1 MDMPETCY
9 ARSGE
14 VAIAYQAFGDGPV
27 DVIWISG
34 IISNV
39 EYQWLEPR
47 FASFLERIGSFSR
60 LIRFDKRGTGLS
72 DRVFGGVP
80 TLEQR
85 MDDVRAVMDDAGSE
99 RAVLLG
105 AVEGAP
111 IAILFAATYPERT
124 LGLVLYGSQVKT
136 VWAPD
141 FPWAPKFEEHMKAI
155 DEAERLWGT
164 QRYCDQAAAK
174 LAPSGDEKFRRFWG
188 AYMRHGASPSAAAA
202 LMRMNMQIDVRDV
215 LPTIRVPTLIL
226 HRRDDPVAHV
236 EQSRYIAQRIPHAR
250 YVEVEGVDQVPLVGD
265 TEVLLGEMESFVGS
279 IKDTFQPDRVL
290 ATVLFTDIV
299 NSTVQAADLGDAR
312 WRELLEAHRAVVRG
326 LLARYQG
333 REIDTAGD
341 GFFATFEG
349 PARAVE
355 CALAA
360 VEGVRDLGIELR
372 AGLHTG
378 ECEIRDGEVS
388 GIAVHIGAR
397 IAAEAGPGEVLVSST
412 VKDLVAGAGIE
423 FRERGVAEL
432 KGVPGEWRLFEVE
445 GG

>member
-1 MDMPETCY
+1 MDVPETRY

-14 VAIAYQAFGDGPV
+14 VAIAYQAFGEGPI
-27 DVIWISG
+27 DIIWISG

-47 FASFLERIGSFSR
+47 FANFLERIASFSR

-72 DRVFGGVP
+72 DRVGGVP

-85 MDDVRAVMDDAGSE
+85 MDDVRAVMDDSGSD

-105 AVEGAP
+105 SVEGGP
-111 IAILFAATYPERT
+111 IALLFAATYPERT
-124 LGLVLYGSQVKT
+124 LALVLYGSQVKT

-141 FPWAPKFEEHMKAI
+141 FPWAPRFEDHMKAI
-155 DEAERLWGT
+155 EEAERHWGT
-164 QRYCDQAAAK
+164 RGYCDQVAAQ
-174 LAPSGDEKFRRFWG
+174 LAPSGDESFRRFWG
-188 AYMRHGASPSAAAA
+188 AYMRHGASPAAAAA
-202 LMRMNMQIDVRDV
+202 LMRMNMQIDVREI
-215 LPTIRVPTLIL
+215 LPAIRVPTLIL

-236 EQSRYIAQRIPHAR
+236 EQSRFLAQRIPHAR
-250 YVEVEGVDQVPLVGD
+250 YVELEGSDQIPLVGD
-265 TEVLLGEMESFVGS
+265 TEALLQELQPFVASVKDPGE
-279 IKDTFQPDRVL
+279 PDRML
-290 ATVLFTDIV
+290 ATVCFTDIV
-299 NSTVQAADLGDAR
+299 DSTARAADLGDAR
-312 WRELLEAHRAVVRG
+312 WRELLQSHQAIVRG

-333 REIDTAGD
+333 TEIDTAGD

-355 CALAA
+355 CACAA
-360 VEGVRDLGIELR
+360 VEAVRELGLELR

-378 ECEIRDGEVS
+378 ECEVSDGSVT

-412 VKDLVAGAGIE
+412 VKDLVAGAGID
-423 FRERGVAEL
+423 FREWGSAEL
-432 KGVPGEWRLFEVE
+432 KGVPGEWRLFAVE
-445 GG
+445 RG